1 MCRNEC
7 MDCVYYYENSDFC
20 LNHMYNIIGNVE
32 NCADKKNKA
41 DYPLTTLISN
51 EDLEFSE
58 ELTDDKDENM
68 TIAELFNELKAMNE
82 ENIID
87 Y

>member
-1 MCRNEC
+1 MC
-7 MDCVYYYENSDFC
+7 
-20 LNHMYNIIGNVE
+20 NIIGNVE